1 MVNPLQIA
9 PERPFRNG
17 SVIRRLPKRLVA
29 LASAMWVAA
38 ACAPETPASP
48 EPTATVAETE
58 EMTPM
63 PTIATRLYGTLEDG
77 TEVTLVTLA
86 NGKGIEVDVISYGG
100 IITRLV
106 VPDADGAPGDIVLG
120 LDSLGEY
127 VDSSPY
133 FGAIIG
139 RYGNRIAEGRFTL
152 DGTEY
157 QLDIND
163 GDNHLHGG
171 SVGFDKRNWQ
181 MTPFTTASSA
191 GVTLTL
197 TSADGDQGYPGTLQ
211 ATVTYELTDAN
222 ELDLRFGA
230 TTDKPTIVNLTHHSY
245 FNLAGDGTILDH
257 ELTIPAEHFT
267 PVREGLIPTGEL
279 RDVAG
284 TPFDFREPKPIG
296 ADIDAD
302 NEQLRLGLGYDH
314 NWVVKKGADDTLVL
328 AARLSEATTGRVLEV
343 WSVEPGVQFYSGNFL
358 DGTLQGKG
366 VTHEYRSGLCIEPQ
380 HFPDSPNQPDFPSTT
395 LRPGE
400 TYETLIRYRF
410 LTTE

>member
-1 MVNPLQIA
+1 
-9 PERPFRNG
+9 
-17 SVIRRLPKRLVA
+17 
-29 LASAMWVAA
+29 
-38 ACAPETPASP
+38 
-48 EPTATVAETE
+48 
-58 EMTPM
+58 M
-63 PTIATRLYGTLEDG
+63 PSIDTQLYGTLDDG

-86 NGKGIEVDVISYGG
+86 NGNGVEVDVISYGG

-106 VPDADGAPGDIVLG
+106 VPDAQGTPGDIVLG

-127 VDSSPY
+127 VASSPY

-139 RYGNRIAEGRFTL
+139 RYGNRIANGRFSL

-163 GDNHLHGG
+163 GENHLHGG
-171 SVGFDKRNWQ
+171 SRGFDKLNWK
-181 MTPFTTASSA
+181 MTPFTTTSSA

-197 TSADGDQGYPGTLQ
+197 TSSDGDQGYPGTLK
-211 ATVTYELTDAN
+211 ATVTYELTDDN
-222 ELDLRFGA
+222 RLDLRFGA
-230 TTDKPTIVNLTHHSY
+230 TTDQPTIVNMTHHSY
-245 FNLAGDGTILDH
+245 FNLAGSGTILEH
-257 ELTIPAEHFT
+257 ELTIPADRFT

-284 TPFDFREPKPIG
+284 TPFDFREPQAIG
-296 ADIDAD
+296 AEIDAD

-314 NWVVKKGADDTLVL
+314 NWVIKDKADDELVL
-328 AARLSEATTGRVLEV
+328 AARLTEASSGRALEV

-366 VTHEYRSGLCIEPQ
+366 ITYEYRSGLCIEPQ
-380 HFPDSPNQPDFPSTT
+380 HFPDSPNHPEFPATT

-400 TYETLIRYRF
+400 TYETRIQYRF
-410 LTTE
+410 LTTG